1 MYIQNS
7 KTAEVFYARHIVP
20 GIAAYKEGNAL
31 INKPALDE
39 MNESFTGKPVVVFHQ
54 DWKNQEPVGYV
65 VKSFWL
71 PQDGAFW
78 AEFIVDD
85 INALKLIKNLKFSV
99 SNGYKVLEKGV
110 GGTYHDIPYK
120 EEYTKGE
127 YLHLAL
133 TDKPRY
139 KEAIIMTRDEFK
151 NYSKE
156 LEKIDNKFNE
166 EDKTV
171 FSFFKKQ
178 KLDNSEEILNS
189 SFELDGKE
197 YTVGKMI
204 DILKTTKTKFETN
217 DGEMSGE
224 ELAVKYNEMSTKLTE
239 LTEKVDYKQVV
250 NEVGEILKDKVDE
263 ETLKSVMGK
272 IEQVAYNGCKANE
285 EEEAKKKA
293 EEEKKNEEE
302 KAKKEAEEKAKAEAE
317 AKAKEEEKKNESE
330 LLKARMAQINKGQEG
345 KIERFKLVDGN
356 LKKVE

>member
-39 MNESFTGKPVVVFHQ
+39 MNESFTGKPVVVSHQ

-85 INALKLIKNLKFSV
+85 VNALRLIKTYKFSV
-99 SNGYKVLEKGV
+99 SNGYKVLEKGI

-139 KEAIIMTRDEFK
+139 KEAIIMSRDEFK

-224 ELAVKYNEMSTKLTE
+224 ELAVKYNEMSTKLNE
-239 LTEKVDYKQVV
+239 LTEKIDKRKVID
-250 NEVGEILKDKVDE
+250 EVGGILKNKVSE
-263 ETLKSVMGK
+263 EDWKTIIGK
-272 IEQVAYNGCKANE
+272 IEKVAYNGCSENE
-285 EEEAKKKA
+285 DEDAKKKA

-302 KAKKEAEEKAKAEAE
+302 KKKKEAEEKAKAEAE

-345 KIERFKLVDGN
+345 KVERFKLVDGN

>member
-224 ELAVKYNEMSTKLTE
+224 ELAVKYNEMSTKLNE
-239 LTEKVDYKQVV
+239 MTEKVDKKEII
-250 NEVGEILKDKVDE
+250 NEVSELLKGKVDE
-263 ETLKSVMGK
+263 TVLNDVLGK
-272 IEQVAYNGCKANE
+272 MEKVAFNACSNE
-285 EEEAKKKA
+285 DEEAKKKA

-302 KAKKEAEEKAKAEAE
+302 KAKKEAEEKAKAEE
-317 AKAKEEEKKNESE
+317 AKKKAEEEKANETE
-330 LLKARMAQINKGQEG
+330 LLKKRMEQISKGQEG
-345 KIERFKLVDGN
+345 KVERFKLVDGN